1 MCKIA
6 YITFVP
12 LSINVA
18 QEIQVN
24 QMSKAINKFS
34 EKDFVRIGF
43 KNNKPNH
50 FDYIVEEIDCSFRL
64 NILRKLE
71 FTIRSQKYINRND
84 TIFTRNKIIAFLY
97 VILGNKVFLEIH
109 EEIKNFIPKILL
121 RIILKKKNLQVVVI
135 SEGLKSYLKSMGDF
149 KNEIVVSH
157 DAVNQKFLINK
168 LNLKSKRKVKLIVY
182 TGSLHKGK
190 DLDQISFFKNSS
202 LNFKLLIIGGSEDE
216 SNELK
221 KRYNDDRIK
230 FIKRVSHKEA
240 LRFQLKA
247 DLLFYPLSYE
257 NKLYKYTSPLKL
269 FEYMSTGIPI
279 IASTIGSI
287 GEVVDE
293 NSVFSFLPS
302 FKQDQFDKLLNIAL
316 NNEEVR
322 LKKAHKS
329 IQLVLNNT
337 WENRV
342 KYLKL

>member
-1 MCKIA
+1 M
-6 YITFVP
+6 
-12 LSINVA
+12 
-18 QEIQVN
+18 
-24 QMSKAINKFS
+24 
-34 EKDFVRIGF
+34 
-43 KNNKPNH
+43 
-50 FDYIVEEIDCSFRL
+50 
-64 NILRKLE
+64 
-71 FTIRSQKYINRND
+71 
-84 TIFTRNKIIAFLY
+84 
-97 VILGNKVFLEIH
+97 
-109 EEIKNFIPKILL
+109 
-121 RIILKKKNLQVVVI
+121 
-135 SEGLKSYLKSMGDF
+135 
-149 KNEIVVSH
+149 
-157 DAVNQKFLINK
+157 
-168 LNLKSKRKVKLIVY
+168 
-182 TGSLHKGK
+182 
-190 DLDQISFFKNSS
+190 
-202 LNFKLLIIGGSEDE
+202 
-216 SNELK
+216 
-221 KRYNDDRIK
+221 
-230 FIKRVSHKEA
+230 
-240 LRFQLKA
+240 RFQFKA